1 MTDTATAETAAP
13 KGKVPE
19 KYRPIQE
26 QVSAVKAAEGLSWV
40 QIANEAGVAPG
51 TLSPWVTGTYGAPGH
66 EVAEALTRWL
76 DARTARKAT
85 RAALGDVP
93 TYVETPTAREI
104 TAVLQFAQVMPD
116 FCPVVGS
123 PGIGKTTTI
132 EEYQRRSPHVYVTT
146 AVRNQGRPVQLMTQL
161 CDEMGIG
168 EKSANLLF
176 SAVRQH
182 LKGKGALVVI
192 DEAQHLTFDALE
204 QMRQLHDLAQCG
216 VVLAGNVGLVQT
228 LRGATAAKKRVVE
241 YAQITSRVG
250 ATINQAELRRGDV
263 GALLDAWNIT
273 DRDMRQLLAA
283 IAAKPG
289 ALRTV
294 TKTIRLAT
302 LMGAG
307 QGRELDIDLIRAA
320 YSRLPADAH
329 AA

>member
-1 MTDTATAETAAP
+1 MTDTTTADTTP

-19 KYRPIQE
+19 KYRPIQDR
-26 QVSAVKAAEGLSWV
+26 VASLKAAEGLSWTT
-40 QIANEAGVAPG
+40 IANEAGVAAG

-76 DARTARKAT
+76 DARETRRAT
-85 RAALGDVP
+85 RAALGDLP
-93 TYVETPTAREI
+93 AYVETPTAREI

-176 SAVRQH
+176 SAVRAH
-182 LKGKGALVVI
+182 LRGKGALVVV
-192 DEAQHLTFDALE
+192 DEAQHLSFDALE
-204 QMRQLHDLAQCG
+204 QMRQLHDLAGTG
-216 VVLAGNVGLVQT
+216 VVLAGNVGLVST
-228 LRGATAAKKRVVE
+228 LRGGTAAKKKVGE

-250 ATINQAELRRGDV
+250 ATINQADLRRGDV
-263 GALLDAWNIT
+263 AAMLDAWGIQ
-273 DRDMRQLLAA
+273 DKDMRQLLAA

-294 TKTIRLAT
+294 TKCIRLAT

-307 QGRELDIDLIRAA
+307 QDRPLDIELIRAA
-320 YSRLPADAH
+320 YARLPTDPI